1 MAIRVLC
8 ALTIAACVLGQAQRA
23 SAQGLEVAP
32 FAGYRFGGDFFEL
45 VSGQALDLDGAPSF
59 GITLNVPFANG
70 IQFEG
75 LFTHQE
81 AYVLVPAGAFNPPTR
96 WQITVEHWQG
106 GGLQEYD
113 FGRVRPFLT
122 GTVGVTRFAAP
133 GDNEIRFAVSA
144 GGGVKLFP
152 SRHIGVRLDG
162 RVFAT
167 FVDMEAGVG
176 ACGARGC
183 FLSFYADVLWQ
194 ADFTAALVFR
204 FPGVMASRSSG
215 RSGR

>member
-1 MAIRVLC
+1 MGIRVLGT
-8 ALTIAACVLGQAQRA
+8 LIIAACLAGRA
-23 SAQGLEVAP
+23 DVVSAQGLEVAP

-45 VSGQALDLDGAPSF
+45 VTGQALDLDGAPSL
-59 GITLNVPFANG
+59 GITVNIPLHNG
-70 IQFEG
+70 LQFEG

-81 AYVLVPAGAFNPPTR
+81 AHVVVPAGPFGPSAR
-96 WQITVEHWQG
+96 SRITVEHWQG

-122 GTVGVTRFAAP
+122 GTLGLTRFAAP
-133 GDNEIRFAVSA
+133 GDSEIRFAVSA

-152 SRHIGVRLDG
+152 SRHVGVRLDG

-167 FVDMEAGVG
+167 FVDMETRFGV
-176 ACGARGC
+176 CGPRGC
-183 FLSFYADVLWQ
+183 VLSFYADVLWQ

-204 FPGVMASRSSG
+204 FPGAMAARPSR
-215 RSGR
+215 R

>member
-1 MAIRVLC
+1 MAFRALC
-8 ALTIAACVLGQAQRA
+8 TLTIAACVLGHARLA
-23 SAQGLEVAP
+23 SAQGIEVAP

-45 VSGQALDLDGAPSF
+45 MTGQPLDLDGAKSL
-59 GITLNVPFANG
+59 GITLNIPLEKG
-70 IQFEG
+70 LQLEG
-75 LFTHQE
+75 FFTHQQ
-81 AYVLVPAGAFNPPTR
+81 AHVLVPAGPFGPSTR
-96 WQITVEHWQG
+96 VQVTVEHWQG

-122 GTVGVTRFAAP
+122 GTLGLTRFAVP

-152 SRHIGVRLDG
+152 SRHVGVRLDG
-162 RVFAT
+162 RLFAT
-167 FVDMEAGVG
+167 FVDMETSVG
-176 ACGARGC
+176 ACGPRGC

-204 FPGVMASRSSG
+204 FPGGLASRSS
-215 RSGR
+215 RR

>member
-1 MAIRVLC
+1 MAIRALC
-8 ALTIAACVLGQAQRA
+8 ALTIVAGVLGPAQVA
-23 SAQGLEVAP
+23 SAQGIEVAP

-45 VSGQALDLDGAPSF
+45 MTGQPLDLDGAKSL
-59 GITLNVPFANG
+59 GITLNVPLEKGF
-70 IQFEG
+70 QLEG
-75 LFTHQE
+75 FFTHQQ
-81 AYVLVPAGAFNPPTR
+81 AHVLVPAGPFGPSTR
-96 WQITVEHWQG
+96 VQVTVEHWQG

-122 GTVGVTRFAAP
+122 GTLGLTRFAVP

-152 SRHIGVRLDG
+152 SRHVGVRLDG
-162 RVFAT
+162 RLFAT
-167 FVDMEAGVG
+167 FVDMETSVG
-176 ACGARGC
+176 ACGPRGC

-204 FPGVMASRSSG
+204 FPGGLASRSS
-215 RSGR
+215 RR

>member
-1 MAIRVLC
+1 MAIRVLT
-8 ALTIAACVLGQAQRA
+8 ALIVAAGLAGRADVA

-45 VSGQALDLDGAPSF
+45 VTGQSLDLDGAPSL
-59 GITLNVPFANG
+59 GLTVNIPLHNG
-70 IQFEG
+70 LQFEG

-81 AYVLVPAGAFNPPTR
+81 AYVVVPAGPFGPSMR
-96 WQITVEHWQG
+96 SRITVEHWQG

-122 GTVGVTRFAAP
+122 GALGLTRFAAP

-144 GGGVKLFP
+144 GGGVKLFL
-152 SRHIGVRLDG
+152 SRHVGVRLDG

-167 FVDMEAGVG
+167 FVDMETRFGV
-176 ACGARGC
+176 CGPRGC
-183 FLSFYADVLWQ
+183 ALSFYADVLWQ

-204 FPGVMASRSSG
+204 FPGAMAARPF
-215 RSGR
+215 RR